1 MSGKC
6 REKLHLEFFCLQPPQ
21 SVVLLQK
28 RRPDEADNVVPG
40 NSVGG
45 VYVQVVVAMF
55 NLI

>member
-28 RRPDEADNVVPG
+28 RRPDEANNFVPG
-40 NSVGG
+40 NSVGC